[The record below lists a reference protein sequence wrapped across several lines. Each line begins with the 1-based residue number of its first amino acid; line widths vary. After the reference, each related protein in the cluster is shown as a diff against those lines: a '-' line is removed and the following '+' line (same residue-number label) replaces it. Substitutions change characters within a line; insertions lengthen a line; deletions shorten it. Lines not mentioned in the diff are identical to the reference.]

1 MTVTWRFVPFDALTT
16 TELYEVLQLRTEVFV
31 MEQAGIYQ
39 DMDGSDHAAVHVL
52 GTAGGQLVAYA
63 RCFPAGVKFAEASIG
78 RVITRQSQRGS
89 GLGHALIRQAIVCVF
104 AQWGAQPL
112 RIGAQPGSIS
122 FMRSTGSPQQE
133 SPTSKTAF
141 RTSRCCAR
149 FDIQELTMI
158 SDFKGKTAVLTG
170 AGSGF
175 GLECARIGARLGMNL
190 VLADVQQDALDK
202 AAAEM
207 TAAGAQVLAVRL
219 DVSKAA
225 EVEALGAAVLARF
238 GAPHLVFNNAGVG
251 AGGLIWENT
260 LKDWEW
266 VIGVNLMG
274 VAHGVRVF
282 TPMMLEA
289 AKQDPAWQG
298 HIVNTASMAGLLNAP
313 NMGIYNVSKHAVVS
327 LSETLYQD
335 LALVTDQI
343 SASVLCPFFVP
354 TGISQSQRNR
364 PEELP
369 AAKPTRSQLIGQAM
383 SDKAVGSGKVTAAD
397 VAQKVFDAIAAN
409 QFYIYSHPKAIGSV
423 QTRLEDILQAR
434 NPTNPF
440 AHKPEIGEEL
450 KKALREA

>member
-1 MTVTWRFVPFDALTT
+1 M
-16 TELYEVLQLRTEVFV
+16 
-31 MEQAGIYQ
+31 
-39 DMDGSDHAAVHVL
+39 
-52 GTAGGQLVAYA
+52 
-63 RCFPAGVKFAEASIG
+63 
-78 RVITRQSQRGS
+78 IT
-89 GLGHALIRQAIVCVF
+89 
-104 AQWGAQPL
+104 
-112 RIGAQPGSIS
+112 
-122 FMRSTGSPQQE
+122 
-133 SPTSKTAF
+133 
-141 RTSRCCAR
+141 
-149 FDIQELTMI
+149 
-158 SDFKGKTAVLTG
+158 DFKGKTAVLTG

-207 TAAGAQVLAVRL
+207 TAAGAQVLAFRL

-238 GAPHLVFNNAGVG
+238 GAPHFVFNNAGVG

-282 TPMMLEA
+282 TPMMLDA
-289 AKQDPAWQG
+289 AKKDPAWQG

-364 PEELP
+364 PDDLP
-369 AAKPTRSQLIGQAM
+369 AAKPTKSQLIGQAM

-440 AHKPEIGEEL
+440 AHKPEIGEQL